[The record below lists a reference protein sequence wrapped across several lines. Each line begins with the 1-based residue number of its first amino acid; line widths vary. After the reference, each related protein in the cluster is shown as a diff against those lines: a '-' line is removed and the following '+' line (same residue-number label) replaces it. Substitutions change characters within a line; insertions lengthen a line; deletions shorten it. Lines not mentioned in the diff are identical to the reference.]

1 MSREAVE
8 RFITALHELEADR
21 RLDPL
26 VALFSPEARI
36 GNVLLDED
44 AQGQAGA
51 ASFWKLYRDSFDTV
65 RSLFDSVIVD
75 GNKAALEWVSEGT
88 KPGGGPFRYRGV
100 TVLEFQDGRIVRFH
114 GYFNPESLLAPTA
127 PRPHRATLPR

>member
-1 MSREAVE
+1 MPRDAVE
-8 RFITALHELEADR
+8 QFITALHELEAER

-51 ASFWKLYRDSFDTV
+51 RSFWRLYRDSFESV

-75 GNKAALEWVSEGT
+75 GDKASLEWVSEGT
-88 KPGGGPFRYRGV
+88 KPGGSPFRYRGV
-100 TVLEFQDGRIVRFH
+100 TVLEFKDGLIVRFH
-114 GYFNPESLLAPTA
+114 GYFNPEALLAPTA
-127 PRPHRATLPR
+127 VRPHRATLPR